1 MVSATACPTGAG
13 AKLLWFSGR
22 HLELANAVAVIEVD

>member
-1 MVSATACPTGAG
+1 MPHRGWRR
-13 AKLLWFSGR
+13 KLLWFSGR